1 MTTQELKKLNEDLW
15 SAAKKMRADS
25 DLKLNEIDTP
35 ILGLIFLKFADNK
48 YTLVEEDID
57 AELKAQENSRR
68 QRPVHEIAIEKCGF
82 YLPRIARYNYL
93 LNLPEE
99 EDIAKAIK
107 EAMDE
112 IESFKPELKDVL
124 PQDEYFA
131 LSRIDSSL
139 LKTLLKNFSDIPV
152 NASGDIFGKIYE
164 FFLGKFAMSEG
175 QGGGEFYTP
184 TSVVKYMVEV
194 IEPYQGTVFDPAC
207 GSGGM
212 FVQCS
217 NFVDRRTTDNSDS
230 KEKDLFVYG
239 AEKTLAT
246 VKLAKMNIVVN
257 GLRGS
262 IKQANAYYEDAHE
275 SFGKFDYI
283 MANPPFNVK
292 DVNYDR
298 IKEDK
303 RFNTYGIP
311 QNKGAKTKKKKEGE
325 VNLVPNG
332 NYLWVNLFATS
343 LKPNG
348 KAALVMPNSAS
359 DARHSE
365 RDIRETLIK
374 KGLIS
379 QMVTLSS
386 NMFSTVTLPA
396 SLWFFDKSKEVLDF
410 ETEKNNIKILFVDAR
425 NVYRQIDRAHREFTQ
440 EQIWNL
446 GVITSLYQKK
456 EHRFTE
462 LVHQYI
468 ESTQALLSNCKSSY
482 ETFTDAYDELTV
494 AFSKWYLQAE
504 ITDAQKKRAD
514 EEQLSDFVIN
524 HKKFEQNTA
533 YITAF
538 AKAET
543 ALKKYVKIGSSDNE
557 AQRKLVELLTA
568 FESEKK
574 VTKKDFDKRFR
585 TIEKLYKFA
594 DKELRA
600 KDDKIWKDLSS
611 LRTLRTLLDTFIEY
625 TNEQINKEPVFIEEA
640 EGKSAVYYIKQMQW
654 LQERFPEGKYEDVI
668 GLCKVSGYDEIEEQ
682 DFSLNAGRYVGV
694 VIEEDG
700 MTEEEFAEEMI
711 RLNEELN
718 QETLSSKK
726 LLKSI
731 NSNLIKLTDA
741 YEV

>member
-1 MTTQELKKLNEDLW
+1 MTNQELKKLNENLW
-15 SAAKKMRADS
+15 SAATKMRADS

-35 ILGLIFLKFADNK
+35 LLGLIFLKFADNK
-48 YTLVEEDID
+48 YSLIESEIE
-57 AELKAQENSRR
+57 AELKAQEDSRR

-82 YLPRIARYNYL
+82 YLPRKARYNYL

-112 IESFKPELKDVL
+112 IESYKPELKDVL

-152 NASGDIFGKIYE
+152 TASGDIFGKIYE

-194 IEPYQGTVFDPAC
+194 LEPYEGTVFDPAC

-217 NFVDRRTTDNSDS
+217 NFVDRRKNGQAMGA
-230 KEKDLFVYG
+230 EKNLFVYG

-257 GLRGS
+257 GLRGD
-262 IKQANAYYEDAHE
+262 IKQANAYYEDAHD
-275 SFGKFDYI
+275 SFGKFDYV

-298 IKEDK
+298 IKDDK

-311 QNKGAKTKKKKEGE
+311 QNKSAKAKKTKDGD
-325 VNLVPNG
+325 VNFVPNG
-332 NYLWVNLFATS
+332 NYLWINLFATS

-348 KAALVMPNSAS
+348 KAALVMANSAS

-365 RDIRETLIK
+365 RDIRETLVK

-379 QMVTLSS
+379 QMVTMSS

-410 ETEKNNIKILFVDAR
+410 ETEKENIKILFIDAR
-425 NVYRQIDRAHREFTQ
+425 NVYRQVDRAHREFTQ

-446 GVITSLYQKK
+446 GVISRLYEGQENRFIELVDLYLKNVNDLLPNCLSSFQTVIDSYNTFFSSFKKWFESKEFSKEEALHDEFEGLLDFFTSEGLPKNHFVQQYERVFTALNTYFEKGLSTNKAQSEVELVLKDFEEEKRTVKKAIEKAFRALEKNYKIADKGFKEKDEKLWKKIENFRNLTTSL
-456 EHRFTE
+456 ER
-462 LVHQYI
+462 
-468 ESTQALLSNCKSSY
+468 
-482 ETFTDAYDELTV
+482 
-494 AFSKWYLQAE
+494 
-504 ITDAQKKRAD
+504 
-514 EEQLSDFVIN
+514 
-524 HKKFEQNTA
+524 
-533 YITAF
+533 
-538 AKAET
+538 
-543 ALKKYVKIGSSDNE
+543 
-557 AQRKLVELLTA
+557 
-568 FESEKK
+568 
-574 VTKKDFDKRFR
+574 
-585 TIEKLYKFA
+585 
-594 DKELRA
+594 
-600 KDDKIWKDLSS
+600 
-611 LRTLRTLLDTFIEY
+611 FIEH
-625 TNEQINKEPVFIEEA
+625 TNERINSEPVFTEDT
-640 EGKSAVYYIKQMQW
+640 EGKSAIYFIKQIQW

-668 GLCKVSGYDEIEEQ
+668 GLCKVANYEEVKEQ
-682 DFSLNAGRYVGV
+682 DFSLNTGRYVGV

-700 MTEEEFAEEMI
+700 MTEEEFVEEMI
-711 RLNEELN
+711 RLNTELN
-718 QETLSSKK
+718 VESVTSLELLST
-726 LLKSI
+726 I
-731 NSNLIKLTDA
+731 NKNLDNLTDA

>member
-1 MTTQELKKLNEDLW
+1 MTNQELKKLNKNLW
-15 SAAKKMRADS
+15 SAATKMRADS

-35 ILGLIFLKFADNK
+35 LLGLIFLKFADNK
-48 YTLVEEDID
+48 YTLVEDDIET
-57 AELKAQENSRR
+57 ELKAQEGSRR

-82 YLPRIARYNYL
+82 YLPRKARYNYL

-112 IESFKPELKDVL
+112 IESYKPELKDVL

-152 NASGDIFGKIYE
+152 TASGDIFGKIYE
-164 FFLGKFAMSEG
+164 YFLGKFAMSEG

-194 IEPYQGTVFDPAC
+194 IEPHQGTVFDPAC

-217 NFVDRRTTDNSDS
+217 NFVNNRANEQSD
-230 KEKDLFVYG
+230 KEGNNLFVYG

-262 IKQANAYYEDAHE
+262 IKQANAYYEDAHD

-311 QNKGAKTKKKKEGE
+311 QNKTKKKTKEGE

-332 NYLWVNLFATS
+332 NYLWINLFATS

-359 DARHSE
+359 DARNSE
-365 RDIRETLIK
+365 RDIRETLIR

-379 QMVTLSS
+379 QMVSMSS

-396 SLWFFDKSKEVLDF
+396 SLWFFDKSNEVLDF
-410 ETEKNNIKILFVDAR
+410 ESEKDNIKILFIDAR

-446 GVITSLYQKK
+446 GVITSLYKNK
-456 EHRFTE
+456 EERFIE

-468 ESTQALLSNCKSSY
+468 ESTKETLPNCISSY
-482 ETFTDAYDELTV
+482 EQFITEFNSFKMAFKKWFDKAELTEEQIKQV
-494 AFSKWYLQAE
+494 KVEKLEELALNLKDIETESEYTNTFRKAEDALEGYFKSLTLTNDSQHSLAEVLKAF
-504 ITDAQKKRAD
+504 DDQKK
-514 EEQLSDFVIN
+514 
-524 HKKFEQNTA
+524 
-533 YITAF
+533 Y
-538 AKAET
+538 
-543 ALKKYVKIGSSDNE
+543 
-557 AQRKLVELLTA
+557 
-568 FESEKK
+568 
-574 VTKKDFDKRFR
+574 TKKTF
-585 TIEKLYKFA
+585 EKTYRALEKGYKFA
-594 DKELRA
+594 DKELKN
-600 KDDKIWKDLSS
+600 KDDKLWKSIPNVKDL
-611 LRTLRTLLDTFIEY
+611 RNKLDAFIEH
-625 TNEQINKEPVFIEEA
+625 TNQQINTEPIYTDVA
-640 EGKSAVYYIKQMQW
+640 EGKSAIYYIKQIQW
-654 LQERFPEGKYEDVI
+654 LQERFPEAVYEDVI
-668 GLCKVSGYDEIEEQ
+668 GLCKVAGYDAIEEQ
-682 DFSLNAGRYVGV
+682 DFSLNSGRYVGV

-700 MTEEEFAEEMI
+700 MTEEEFAEEI
-711 RLNEELN
+711 SRLNKELEELN
-718 QETLSSKK
+718 N
-726 LLKSI
+726 
-731 NSNLIKLTDA
+731 NSNTLMSNITSSFTKISLDA
-741 YEV
+741 N

>member
-1 MTTQELKKLNEDLW
+1 MTNQELKKLNEDLW
-15 SAAKKMRADS
+15 SAAKKMRSDS

-35 ILGLIFLKFADNK
+35 LLGLIFLKFADNK
-48 YTLVEEDID
+48 YSLVEDEIE
-57 AELKAQENSRR
+57 AELKSQEDSRR

-82 YLPRIARYNYL
+82 YLPRKARYNYL

-99 EDIAKAIK
+99 EDIAKALK

-112 IESFKPELKDVL
+112 IESYKPELKDVL

-217 NFVDRRTTDNSDS
+217 NFVDRRKTESNSS
-230 KEKDLFVYG
+230 QEKDLFVYG

-262 IKQANAYYEDAHE
+262 VKQANAYYEDAHD
-275 SFGKFDYI
+275 SFGKFDYVL
-283 MANPPFNVK
+283 ANPPFNIK

-311 QNKGAKTKKKKEGE
+311 QNKGAKTKKKKEGD

-332 NYLWVNLFATS
+332 NYLWINLFATS

-365 RDIRETLIK
+365 RDIRETLVK
-374 KGLIS
+374 RGLIS

-386 NMFSTVTLPA
+386 NMFNTVTLPA

-410 ETEKNNIKILFVDAR
+410 ETEKDHIKILFVDAR

-446 GVITSLYQKK
+446 GVITSLHQKK

-468 ESTQALLSNCKSSY
+468 ESTQANFEYCKDSY
-482 ETFTDAYDELTV
+482 EQFTEAHDELV
-494 AFSKWYLQAE
+494 IAFSKWYLQTD
-504 ITDAQKKRAD
+504 ITDKQKKRAD
-514 EEQLSDFVIN
+514 EKQLSEFVIN
-524 HKKFEQNTA
+524 HKKFEKDTLYNS
-533 YITAF
+533 AF
-538 AKAET
+538 AKA
-543 ALKKYVKIGSSDNE
+543 KKGLTQYFKQNDTTNE
-557 AQRKLVELLTA
+557 SQQKLAEVLTA
-568 FESEKK
+568 FETEKK
-574 VTKKDFDKRFR
+574 AVKKDFDKRYR
-585 TIEKLYKFA
+585 TLEKLHKFA
-594 DKELRA
+594 EKELRD
-600 KDDKIWKDLSS
+600 KDDKVWKALPSPKKV
-611 LRTLRTLLDTFIEY
+611 RAHLDAFIEY
-625 TNEQINKEPVFIEEA
+625 TNEQINSEPYVTDEN
-640 EGKSAVYYIKQMQW
+640 EGKSAIYFIKQIQW
-654 LQERFPEGKYEDVI
+654 LQERFPEGKYEDII
-668 GLCKVSGYDEIEEQ
+668 GLCKVADYGEIKEQ

-700 MTEEEFAEEMI
+700 MTEEEF
-711 RLNEELN
+711 LNSMSKLTEELESLN
-718 QETLSSKK
+718 NDSQFLMNGI
-726 LLKSI
+726 KSNI
-731 NSNLIKLTDA
+731 RNLVADD
-741 YEV
+741 

>member
-1 MTTQELKKLNEDLW
+1 MTNQELKKLNENLW
-15 SAAKKMRADS
+15 SAATKMRADS

-35 ILGLIFLKFADNK
+35 LLGLIFLKFADNK
-48 YTLVEEDID
+48 YSLVESEIE

-82 YLPRIARYNYL
+82 YLPRKARYNYL

-112 IESFKPELKDVL
+112 IESYKPELKDVL

-152 NASGDIFGKIYE
+152 TASGDIFGKIYE

-194 IEPYQGTVFDPAC
+194 LEPYEGTVFDPAC

-217 NFVDRRTTDNSDS
+217 NFVDRRKNGQASGG
-230 KEKDLFVYG
+230 EKNLFVYG

-257 GLRGS
+257 GLRGD
-262 IKQANAYYEDAHE
+262 IKQANAYYEDAHD
-275 SFGKFDYI
+275 SFGRFDYV

-298 IKEDK
+298 IKDDK
-303 RFNTYGIP
+303 RFNTYGIT
-311 QNKGAKTKKKKEGE
+311 QNKSAKAKKTKDGD
-325 VNLVPNG
+325 VNFVPNG
-332 NYLWVNLFATS
+332 NYLWINLFATS

-348 KAALVMPNSAS
+348 KAALVMANSAS

-365 RDIRETLIK
+365 RDIRETLVK

-379 QMVTLSS
+379 QMVTMSS

-410 ETEKNNIKILFVDAR
+410 ETEKENIKILFIDAR
-425 NVYRQIDRAHREFTQ
+425 NVYRQVDRAHREFTQ

-446 GVITSLYQKK
+446 GVISRLYEGQENRFIELIDLYLKNVNKLLPNCLSSFQTVIDSYNTFFSSFKKWFESKEFSKK
-456 EHRFTE
+456 EALHDEFAGLLDFFASEELPKNHFVQQYERVFTALNTYFEKGLSTNKAQSEVE
-462 LVHQYI
+462 LV
-468 ESTQALLSNCKSSY
+468 L
-482 ETFTDAYDELTV
+482 
-494 AFSKWYLQAE
+494 
-504 ITDAQKKRAD
+504 
-514 EEQLSDFVIN
+514 
-524 HKKFEQNTA
+524 
-533 YITAF
+533 
-538 AKAET
+538 
-543 ALKKYVKIGSSDNE
+543 
-557 AQRKLVELLTA
+557 
-568 FESEKK
+568 
-574 VTKKDFDKRFR
+574 KDFEEEKR
-585 TIEKLYKFA
+585 TVKKAIEKAFRALEKNYKIA
-594 DKELRA
+594 DKGFKE
-600 KDDKIWKDLSS
+600 KDDKLWKKIENFRNLTTN
-611 LRTLRTLLDTFIEY
+611 LERFIEH
-625 TNEQINKEPVFIEEA
+625 TNERINSEPVFTEDT
-640 EGKSAVYYIKQMQW
+640 EGKSAIYFIKQIQW

-668 GLCKVSGYDEIEEQ
+668 GLCKVANYEEVKEQ
-682 DFSLNAGRYVGV
+682 DFSLNTGRYVGV

-700 MTEEEFAEEMI
+700 MTEEEFVEEMI
-711 RLNEELN
+711 RLNTELN
-718 QETLSSKK
+718 MESVTSLELLST
-726 LLKSI
+726 I
-731 NSNLIKLTDA
+731 NKNLANLTDA

>member
-1 MTTQELKKLNEDLW
+1 MTNQELKKLNEDLW

-35 ILGLIFLKFADNK
+35 LLGLIFLKFADNK
-48 YTLVEEDID
+48 YTLVEDEIE
-57 AELKAQENSRR
+57 AELKALESSRR
-68 QRPVHEIAIEKCGF
+68 QREVHEIAIEKCGF
-82 YLPRIARYNYL
+82 YLPTKSRYNYL

-107 EAMDE
+107 EAMDQ
-112 IESFKPELKDVL
+112 IESYKPELKDVL

-131 LSRIDSSL
+131 LARIDSSL
-139 LKTLLKNFSDIPV
+139 LKTLLKTFADIPV

-217 NFVDRRTTDNSDS
+217 NFVNRRANEQ
-230 KEKDLFVYG
+230 KENNLFVYG

-257 GLRGS
+257 GLRGD
-262 IKQANAYYEDAHE
+262 IKQANAYYEDAHD

-298 IKEDK
+298 VKEDK

-311 QNKGAKTKKKKEGE
+311 KNKTKKKTKESE

-332 NYLWVNLFATS
+332 NYLWINLFATS

-359 DARHSE
+359 DARNSE
-365 RDIRETLIK
+365 RDIRETLVK

-379 QMVTLSS
+379 QMVSMSS

-410 ETEKNNIKILFVDAR
+410 ETEKDNIKILFIDAR

-446 GVITSLYQKK
+446 GVITSLHKK
-456 EHRFTE
+456 EENKFTD
-462 LVHQYI
+462 LIQQYI
-468 ESTQALLSNCKSSY
+468 ESTNDTFSDCLKSY
-482 ETFTDAYDELTV
+482 ESF
-494 AFSKWYLQAE
+494 K
-504 ITDAQKKRAD
+504 
-514 EEQLSDFVIN
+514 SDFN
-524 HKKFEQNTA
+524 QFKKAFKTWFDNAKLNKEKLEKVKTA
-533 YITAF
+533 QLEELVLNVKDFDKNSEYKTAF
-538 AKAET
+538 NKAET
-543 ALKKYVKIGSSDNE
+543 ALDTYLNSVSSSNETQQELTEVLTTFEDQKK
-557 AQRKLVELLTA
+557 L
-568 FESEKK
+568 
-574 VTKKDFDKRFR
+574 TKKTFEKTFR
-585 TIEKLYKFA
+585 ALEKGYKFA
-594 DKELRA
+594 DKELKN
-600 KDDKIWKDLSS
+600 KDDKFWRAIPNIKG
-611 LRTLRTLLDTFIEY
+611 LRNKLDAFIEH
-625 TNEQINKEPVFIEEA
+625 TNQQINSVSVYSDET
-640 EGKSAVYYIKQMQW
+640 EGKSALYYLKQIQW
-654 LQERFPEGKYEDVI
+654 LQERFPTGEYEDVI
-668 GLCKVSGYDEIEEQ
+668 GLCKVADFNEVEEQ
-682 DFSLNAGRYVGV
+682 DFSLNSGRYVGV

-700 MTEEEFAEEMI
+700 MTEEEFTDEI
-711 RLNEELN
+711 SNLTEELVGLN
-718 QETLSSKK
+718 KE
-726 LLKSI
+726 
-731 NSNLIKLTDA
+731 SNELYSLILTNVKQIVNV
-741 YEV
+741 E

>member
-1 MTTQELKKLNEDLW
+1 MTNQELKKLNENLW
-15 SAAKKMRADS
+15 SAATKMRADS

-35 ILGLIFLKFADNK
+35 LLGLIFLKFADNK
-48 YTLVEEDID
+48 YSLIESEIE
-57 AELKAQENSRR
+57 AELKAQEDSRR

-82 YLPRIARYNYL
+82 YLPRKARYNYL

-112 IESFKPELKDVL
+112 IESYKPELKDVL

-152 NASGDIFGKIYE
+152 TASGDIFGKIYE

-194 IEPYQGTVFDPAC
+194 LEPYEGTVFDPAC

-217 NFVDRRTTDNSDS
+217 NFVDRRKNGQAMGA
-230 KEKDLFVYG
+230 EKNLFVYG

-257 GLRGS
+257 GLRGD
-262 IKQANAYYEDAHE
+262 IKQANAYYEDAHD
-275 SFGKFDYI
+275 SFGKFDYV

-298 IKEDK
+298 IKDDK

-311 QNKGAKTKKKKEGE
+311 QNKSAKAKKTKDGD
-325 VNLVPNG
+325 VNFVPNG
-332 NYLWVNLFATS
+332 NYLWINLFATS

-348 KAALVMPNSAS
+348 KAALVMANSAS

-365 RDIRETLIK
+365 RDIRETLVK

-379 QMVTLSS
+379 QMVTMSS

-396 SLWFFDKSKEVLDF
+396 SLWFFDKNKEVLDF
-410 ETEKNNIKILFVDAR
+410 ETEKETIKILFIDAR
-425 NVYRQIDRAHREFTQ
+425 NVYRQVDRAHREFTQ

-446 GVITSLYQKK
+446 GVISRLYEGQENRFIELVDLYLKNVNDLLPNCLSSFQTVIDSYNTFFSSFKKWFESKEFSKEEALHDEFEELLDFFTSEGLPKNHFVQQYERVFTALNTYFEKGLSTNKAQSEVELVLKDFEEEKRTVKKAIEKAFRALEKNYKIADKGFKEKDEKLWKKIENLRNLTTSL
-456 EHRFTE
+456 ER
-462 LVHQYI
+462 
-468 ESTQALLSNCKSSY
+468 
-482 ETFTDAYDELTV
+482 
-494 AFSKWYLQAE
+494 
-504 ITDAQKKRAD
+504 
-514 EEQLSDFVIN
+514 
-524 HKKFEQNTA
+524 
-533 YITAF
+533 
-538 AKAET
+538 
-543 ALKKYVKIGSSDNE
+543 
-557 AQRKLVELLTA
+557 
-568 FESEKK
+568 
-574 VTKKDFDKRFR
+574 
-585 TIEKLYKFA
+585 
-594 DKELRA
+594 
-600 KDDKIWKDLSS
+600 
-611 LRTLRTLLDTFIEY
+611 FIEH
-625 TNEQINKEPVFIEEA
+625 TNERINSEPVFTEDT
-640 EGKSAVYYIKQMQW
+640 EGKSAIYFIKQIQW

-668 GLCKVSGYDEIEEQ
+668 GLCKVANYEEVKEQ
-682 DFSLNAGRYVGV
+682 DFSLNTGRYVGV

-700 MTEEEFAEEMI
+700 MTEEEFVEEMI
-711 RLNEELN
+711 RLNTELN
-718 QETLSSKK
+718 VESVTSLELLST
-726 LLKSI
+726 I
-731 NSNLIKLTDA
+731 NKNLANLTDA

>member
-1 MTTQELKKLNEDLW
+1 MTNQELKKLNENLW
-15 SAAKKMRADS
+15 SAATKMRADS

-35 ILGLIFLKFADNK
+35 LLGLIFLKFADNK
-48 YTLVEEDID
+48 YTLVEDDIE
-57 AELKAQENSRR
+57 AELKAQESTRL

-82 YLPRIARYNYL
+82 YLPRKARYNYL

-112 IESFKPELKDVL
+112 IESYKPELKDVL

-139 LKTLLKNFSDIPV
+139 LKTLLKTFSDIPV

-164 FFLGKFAMSEG
+164 YFLGKFAMSEG

-217 NFVDRRTTDNSDS
+217 NFVNKRANEENHKEGNS
-230 KEKDLFVYG
+230 LFVYG

-262 IKQANAYYEDAHE
+262 IKQANAYYEDAHD

-298 IKEDK
+298 VKDDE

-311 QNKGAKTKKKKEGE
+311 QNKTKKKTKEGE

-332 NYLWVNLFATS
+332 NYLWINLFATS

-359 DARHSE
+359 DARNSE

-374 KGLIS
+374 RGLIS
-379 QMVTLSS
+379 QMVSMSS

-396 SLWFFDKSKEVLDF
+396 SLWFFDKSNEVLDF
-410 ETEKNNIKILFVDAR
+410 ETEKDNIKILFIDAR

-446 GVITSLYQKK
+446 GIITSLHKKK
-456 EHRFTE
+456 EHQFTE

-468 ESTQALLSNCKSSY
+468 ESIKYNLPNCLSSY
-482 ETFTDAYDELTV
+482 ELFKTEFNDFKKAFKLWFDNVKLSKEKLEKSKNEKLGELV
-494 AFSKWYLQAE
+494 LNV
-504 ITDAQKKRAD
+504 I
-514 EEQLSDFVIN
+514 DFEG
-524 HKKFEQNTA
+524 KSEYK
-533 YITAF
+533 
-538 AKAET
+538 
-543 ALKKYVKIGSSDNE
+543 
-557 AQRKLVELLTA
+557 TA
-568 FESEKK
+568 FENAEKDLVIYFDSGNYTNKSQHALLEVLTVFEDHKKLAKKTFEK
-574 VTKKDFDKRFR
+574 VFR
-585 TIEKLYKFA
+585 ALEKGYKFA
-594 DKELRA
+594 DKELKN
-600 KDDKIWKDLSS
+600 KDDKLWKAIPNLKE
-611 LRTLRTLLDTFIEY
+611 LRRKLDAFIEH
-625 TNEQINKEPVFIEEA
+625 TNQQINSEPVFTDEA
-640 EGKSAVYYIKQMQW
+640 EGKSAIYYVKQVQW
-654 LQERFPEGKYEDVI
+654 LQERFPDEKYEDVI
-668 GLCKVSGYDEIEEQ
+668 GLCKVANFSDIEEQ
-682 DFSLNAGRYVGV
+682 EFSLNSGRYVGV

-700 MTEEEFAEEMI
+700 MTKEEFADEI
-711 RLNEELN
+711 LRLSNDLQILN
-718 QETLSSKK
+718 N
-726 LLKSI
+726 
-731 NSNLIKLTDA
+731 NSNELILNITSNFSKILLDDK
-741 YEV
+741 

>member
-1 MTTQELKKLNEDLW
+1 MTNQELKKLNEDLW
-15 SAAKKMRADS
+15 SAAKKMRSDS

-48 YTLVEEDID
+48 YTIVEKDIED
-57 AELKAQENSRR
+57 ELKAQENSRR
-68 QRPVHEIAIEKCGF
+68 QREIHEIAIEKCGF
-82 YLPRIARYNYL
+82 YLPRIARYKYL

-99 EDIAKAIK
+99 ADIAKAIK

-112 IESFKPELKDVL
+112 IESYKPELKDVL

-131 LSRIDSSL
+131 LARIDSSL

-152 NASGDIFGKIYE
+152 TASGDIFGKIYE

-217 NFVDRRTTDNSDS
+217 NFVNRRTSDT

-298 IKEDK
+298 IKDDI

-332 NYLWVNLFATS
+332 NYLWINLFATS

-410 ETEKNNIKILFVDAR
+410 ETEKDNIKILFVDAR

-468 ESTQALLSNCKSSY
+468 ESTETLFSHCKLSY
-482 ETFTDAYDELTV
+482 EAFTEAYDELAE

-524 HKKFEQNTA
+524 CKKFEQNKSFTS
-533 YITAF
+533 AF

-543 ALKKYVKIGSSDNE
+543 ILKKYIRTSNSDNDS
-557 AQRKLVELLTA
+557 QRKLVEVLTA
-568 FESEKK
+568 FEIEKK
-574 VTKKDFDKRFR
+574 TTKKDFDKRSR
-585 TIEKLYKFA
+585 ILEKLYKFA
-594 DKELRA
+594 EKELRS
-600 KDDKIWKDLSS
+600 KDDKVWKALPS
-611 LRTLRTLLDTFIEY
+611 LKALRKLLDAFIEHN
-625 TNEQINKEPVFIEEA
+625 NEQVNREPLVTDET
-640 EGKSAVYYIKQMQW
+640 EGKSAIYFIKQIQW
-654 LQERFPEGKYEDVI
+654 LQERFPEAKYGDVI
-668 GLCKVSGYDEIEEQ
+668 GLCKVANYSEIEEQ

-700 MTEEEFAEEMI
+700 MTEEEFSDKISDLTKE
-711 RLNEELN
+711 LNELYDSSVRTTEKITLNIKELLRN
-718 QETLSSKK
+718 
-726 LLKSI
+726 
-731 NSNLIKLTDA
+731 D
-741 YEV
+741 

>member
-15 SAAKKMRADS
+15 SAATKMRADS

-48 YTLVEEDID
+48 YTLVEKDID
-57 AELKAQENSRR
+57 AELKKQENSRR
-68 QRPVHEIAIEKCGF
+68 QRPVDEIAIEKCGF
-82 YLPRIARYNYL
+82 YLPRKARYNYL

-99 EDIAKAIK
+99 KDIAKAIK

-152 NASGDIFGKIYE
+152 TASGDIFGKIYE

-217 NFVDRRTTDNSDS
+217 NFVDRRKTKQSTTE
-230 KEKDLFVYG
+230 EKDLFVYG

-262 IKQANAYYEDAHE
+262 IKQANAYYEDAHD

-303 RFNTYGIP
+303 RFSTYGIP
-311 QNKGAKTKKKKEGE
+311 QNKSAKTKKKKEGE

-332 NYLWVNLFATS
+332 NYLWINLFATS

-386 NMFSTVTLPA
+386 NMFNTVTLPA
-396 SLWFFDKSKEVLDF
+396 SLWFFDKSKEVIDF
-410 ETEKNNIKILFVDAR
+410 ETEKDKIKILFVDAR

-446 GVITSLYQKK
+446 GVITSLHHKK
-456 EHRFTE
+456 EHRFMG

-468 ESTQALLSNCKSSY
+468 ESVQSTFHYCKESY
-482 ETFTDAYDELTV
+482 EQFTETYDELAI
-494 AFSKWYLQAE
+494 AFSKWYLQAD
-504 ITDAQKKRAD
+504 ISKAQKKRAN

-524 HKKFEQNTA
+524 HKKFEQDSP
-533 YITAF
+533 YISVF
-538 AKAET
+538 VKAEK
-543 ALKKYVKIGSSDNE
+543 ALNEYFKKGDSKNSS
-557 AQRKLVELLTA
+557 QRKLTEILTA
-568 FESEKK
+568 FDTEKK
-574 VTKKDFDKRFR
+574 AVKKDFDKQFR
-585 TIEKLYKFA
+585 NFEKLHKFA
-594 DKELRA
+594 EKELRD
-600 KDDKIWKDLSS
+600 KDDKVWKALPS
-611 LRTLRTLLDTFIEY
+611 LKNLRRLLDAFIEY
-625 TNEQINKEPVFIEEA
+625 TNEQINREPIVTDET
-640 EGKSAVYYIKQMQW
+640 EGKSAIYFAKQIQW

-668 GLCKVSGYDEIEEQ
+668 GLCKVASYDDIEEQ
-682 DFSLNAGRYVGV
+682 DFSLNSGRYVGV

-700 MTEEEFAEEMI
+700 MTEEEF
-711 RLNEELN
+711 LNSISKLSSNLFELN
-718 QETLSSKK
+718 KDSEVLSS
-726 LLKSI
+726 
-731 NSNLIKLTDA
+731 NIKLNLTKIVSN
-741 YEV
+741 EN

>member
-1 MTTQELKKLNEDLW
+1 MTNQELKKLNEDLW

-48 YTLVEEDID
+48 YTLVEKKID

-82 YLPRIARYNYL
+82 YLPRKARYSYL

-99 EDIAKAIK
+99 EDFAKAIK

-112 IESFKPELKDVL
+112 IESFKPELEDVL
-124 PQDEYFA
+124 PQDEYFPLA
-131 LSRIDSSL
+131 RTDNSL
-139 LKTLLKNFSDIPV
+139 LKALLKTFSDIPV
-152 NASGDIFGKIYE
+152 TASGDIFGKIYE

-194 IEPYQGTVFDPAC
+194 IEPHQGTVFDPAC

-217 NFVDRRTTDNSDS
+217 NFVNRRKQDTTDG
-230 KEKDLFVYG
+230 KDLFVYG

-262 IKQANAYYEDAHE
+262 IKQANAYYEDPHE
-275 SFGKFDYI
+275 AFGKFDYI

-292 DVNYDR
+292 DVNYD
-298 IKEDK
+298 KVKDDK
-303 RFNTYGIP
+303 RFSTYGIP

-332 NYLWVNLFATS
+332 NYLWINLFATS

-396 SLWFFDKSKEVLDF
+396 SLWFFDKSNEVLDF
-410 ETEKNNIKILFVDAR
+410 ETEKDNINILFVDAR

-440 EQIWNL
+440 EQVWNL
-446 GVITSLYQKK
+446 GIITSLYHKK
-456 EHRFTE
+456 EDRYTE

-468 ESTQALLSNCKSSY
+468 ESVEGTFSNCLESY
-482 ETFTDAYDELTV
+482 NAFTEAYDEL
-494 AFSKWYLQAE
+494 AIGFSKWYLQAD
-504 ITDAQKKRAD
+504 ITKSQKKRAD
-514 EEQLSDFVIN
+514 EEKLSDFVIN
-524 HKKFEQNTA
+524 HKKFEEETNYTKTYKTA
-533 YITAF
+533 QKALSSYIKKNSLTNKKQRELTEALTVF
-538 AKAET
+538 ET
-543 ALKKYVKIGSSDNE
+543 EK
-557 AQRKLVELLTA
+557 KLV
-568 FESEKK
+568 KK
-574 VTKKDFDKRFR
+574 AFDKQFR
-585 TIEKLYKFA
+585 TLEKLYKFA
-594 DKELRA
+594 EKELRK
-600 KDDKIWKDLSS
+600 KDDNVWKAL
-611 LRTLRTLLDTFIEY
+611 LNLKNVRALLDNFIEH
-625 TNEQINKEPVFIEEA
+625 TNEQINREPVATDET
-640 EGKSAVYYIKQMQW
+640 EGKSSIYFLKQVQW
-654 LQERFPEGKYEDVI
+654 LQEHFPEGKYEDVI
-668 GLCKVSGYDEIEEQ
+668 GLCNVANYTEIEEQ
-682 DFSLNAGRYVGV
+682 DFSLNSGRYVGV

-700 MTEEEFAEEMI
+700 MTEEEFNDKI
-711 RLNEELN
+711 VEL
-718 QETLSSKK
+718 TSK
-726 LLKSI
+726 LKSLHRASIETTESIAI
-731 NSNLIKLTDA
+731 NIKELLGN
-741 YEV
+741 E

>member
-1 MTTQELKKLNEDLW
+1 MTNQELKKLNEDLW

-48 YTLVEEDID
+48 YTLVEDEIE
-57 AELKAQENSRR
+57 AELKAQKDGRR
-68 QRPVHEIAIEKCGF
+68 QREVHKIAIEKCGF
-82 YLPRIARYNYL
+82 YLPTESRYNYL

-107 EAMDE
+107 EAME
-112 IESFKPELKDVL
+112 RIESFKPELKDVL

-131 LSRIDSSL
+131 LARIDSSL
-139 LKTLLKNFSDIPV
+139 LKTLLKTFSDIPV

-217 NFVDRRTTDNSDS
+217 NFVNKRANEQ
-230 KEKDLFVYG
+230 KENNLFVYG

-257 GLRGS
+257 GLRGD
-262 IKQANAYYEDAHE
+262 IKQANAYYEDAHD

-298 IKEDK
+298 VKEDK

-311 QNKGAKTKKKKEGE
+311 QNKTKNKTKEGE

-332 NYLWVNLFATS
+332 NYLWINLFATS

-359 DARHSE
+359 DARNSE
-365 RDIRETLIK
+365 RDIRETLVK

-379 QMVTLSS
+379 QMVSMSS

-396 SLWFFDKSKEVLDF
+396 SLWFFDKSKEILDF
-410 ETEKNNIKILFVDAR
+410 ETEKDNIKILFIDAR

-446 GVITSLYQKK
+446 GVITSLHKK
-456 EHRFTE
+456 EAHKFSD

-468 ESTQALLSNCKSSY
+468 ESTNDNFPDCLKSY
-482 ETFTDAYDELTV
+482 ESFKTGFNQFKK
-494 AFSKWYLQAE
+494 AFKTWFDNAKLN
-504 ITDAQKKRAD
+504 K
-514 EEQLSDFVIN
+514 EQLENVKAAQLEELDSNVNDFDKN
-524 HKKFEQNTA
+524 SEYK
-533 YITAF
+533 TAF
-538 AKAET
+538 NKAET
-543 ALKKYVKIGSSDNE
+543 
-557 AQRKLVELLTA
+557 ELDTYLNSVSFSNGTQQELTKVLTA
-568 FESEKK
+568 FEEQKK
-574 VTKKDFDKRFR
+574 LTKKIFEKTFR
-585 TIEKLYKFA
+585 ALEKGYKFA
-594 DKELRA
+594 DKELKN
-600 KDDKIWKDLSS
+600 KDDKIWKEIPSLKS
-611 LRTLRTLLDTFIEY
+611 LRNKLDAFIEHTNQQVNSEPIY
-625 TNEQINKEPVFIEEA
+625 TDET
-640 EGKSAVYYIKQMQW
+640 EGKSAIYYLKQIQW
-654 LQERFPEGKYEDVI
+654 LLERFPTGNYEDVI
-668 GLCKVSGYDEIEEQ
+668 GLCKVANLSEIKEQ
-682 DFSLNAGRYVGV
+682 DFSLNSGRYVGV

-700 MTEEEFAEEMI
+700 MTKGEFTEEISNLTDELL
-711 RLNEELN
+711 RLNDDSNTLISNISLN
-718 QETLSSKK
+718 FSKISSDG
-726 LLKSI
+726 
-731 NSNLIKLTDA
+731 N
-741 YEV
+741 

>member
-1 MTTQELKKLNEDLW
+1 MTNQELKKLNENLW
-15 SAAKKMRADS
+15 SAATKMRADS

-35 ILGLIFLKFADNK
+35 LLGLIFLKFADNK
-48 YTLVEEDID
+48 YTLVEEAIE
-57 AELKAQENSRR
+57 AELKAQETGRR

-82 YLPRIARYNYL
+82 YLPRKARYNYL
-93 LNLPEE
+93 LNLPEQ

-112 IESFKPELKDVL
+112 IESYKPELKDVL

-131 LSRIDSSL
+131 LARTDSNLLKSL
-139 LKTLLKNFSDIPV
+139 LKTFSDIPV
-152 NASGDIFGKIYE
+152 TASGDIFGKIYE
-164 FFLGKFAMSEG
+164 YFLGKFAMSEG

-217 NFVDRRTTDNSDS
+217 NFVNRRTNKQGDNDANN
-230 KEKDLFVYG
+230 LFVYG

-262 IKQANAYYEDAHE
+262 IKQANAYYEDPHE
-275 SFGKFDYI
+275 SLGKFDYV

-298 IKEDK
+298 IKDDK
-303 RFNTYGIP
+303 RFSTYGIP
-311 QNKGAKTKKKKEGE
+311 QNKGAKTKKLKEGE

-332 NYLWVNLFATS
+332 NYLWINLFATA

-359 DARHSE
+359 DARNSE

-379 QMVTLSS
+379 QMVTMSS

-396 SLWFFDKSKEVLDF
+396 SLWFFDKSNEILDF
-410 ETEKNNIKILFVDAR
+410 ETEKDTIKILFIDAR

-446 GVITSLYQKK
+446 GVITGLYKNEQA
-456 EHRFTE
+456 RFTG

-468 ESTQALLSNCKSSY
+468 ESTSENLPGCIKSY
-482 ETFTDAYDELTV
+482 ELFKTEFETFKKAFKKWFDNAKLNNDQREQVKEEKLEALVLNVNDFEKELAYT
-494 AFSKWYLQAE
+494 
-504 ITDAQKKRAD
+504 
-514 EEQLSDFVIN
+514 
-524 HKKFEQNTA
+524 TA
-533 YITAF
+533 YKKAVAALDNYFDTANPTNQSQHVV
-538 AKAET
+538 AVA
-543 ALKKYVKIGSSDNE
+543 
-557 AQRKLVELLTA
+557 LTA
-568 FESEKK
+568 FEEQKK
-574 VTKKDFDKRFR
+574 LTKKAFEKAFR
-585 TIEKLYKFA
+585 VLEKGYVLA
-594 DKELRA
+594 DKNLKS
-600 KDDKIWKDLSS
+600 KDDKLWKALPG
-611 LRTLRTLLDTFIEY
+611 LKELQYKLDAFIEQ
-625 TNEQINKEPVFIEEA
+625 TNENINNEPVFTDA
-640 EGKSAVYYIKQMQW
+640 TEGKSAVYYIKQIQW
-654 LQERFPEGKYEDVI
+654 LQERFPEGSYEDVI
-668 GLCKVSGYDEIEEQ
+668 GLCKVANYAEIAEQ
-682 DFSLNAGRYVGV
+682 DFSLNSGRYVGV

-700 MTEEEFAEEMI
+700 MTEEEFEEVI
-711 RLNEELN
+711 LNR
-718 QETLSSKK
+718 SSDFTD
-726 LLKSI
+726 
-731 NSNLIKLTDA
+731 LTDKA
-741 YEV
+741 NILSESISLNIKNLFIDA

>member
-1 MTTQELKKLNEDLW
+1 MTNQELKKLNEDLW

-35 ILGLIFLKFADNK
+35 LLGLIFLKFADNK
-48 YTLVEEDID
+48 YTLVEDDIE
-57 AELKAQENSRR
+57 AELKAQESSRR

-82 YLPRIARYNYL
+82 YLPRKARYNYL

-112 IESFKPELKDVL
+112 IESYKPELKDVL

-131 LSRIDSSL
+131 LARIDSSL

-152 NASGDIFGKIYE
+152 TASGDIFGKIYE
-164 FFLGKFAMSEG
+164 YFLGKFAMSEG

-194 IEPYQGTVFDPAC
+194 IEPHQGTVFDPAC

-217 NFVDRRTTDNSDS
+217 NFVNKRANEQNGKDGN
-230 KEKDLFVYG
+230 DLFVYG

-262 IKQANAYYEDAHE
+262 IKQANAYYEDAHDSYE
-275 SFGKFDYI
+275 KFDYI

-298 IKEDK
+298 IKEDR

-311 QNKGAKTKKKKEGE
+311 QNKTKKKTKEGE

-332 NYLWVNLFATS
+332 NYLWINLFATS

-359 DARHSE
+359 DARNSE
-365 RDIRETLIK
+365 RDIRETLIR

-379 QMVTLSS
+379 QMVSMSS

-396 SLWFFDKSKEVLDF
+396 SLWFFDKSNEVLDF
-410 ETEKNNIKILFVDAR
+410 ESEKDNIKILFIDAR

-446 GVITSLYQKK
+446 GVITSLYNNK
-456 EHRFTE
+456 EERFTE

-468 ESTQALLSNCKSSY
+468 ENAKENLPSCLSSY
-482 ETFTDAYDELTV
+482 GLFKTEFNSFKKAFKLWFDKTELTKEQLEQVKVEKLEELVLNLKGFETETETEYTNTFKKAEKALGNYFNIITFTNESQHA
-494 AFSKWYLQAE
+494 
-504 ITDAQKKRAD
+504 
-514 EEQLSDFVIN
+514 LSGV
-524 HKKFEQNTA
+524 
-533 YITAF
+533 
-538 AKAET
+538 
-543 ALKKYVKIGSSDNE
+543 
-557 AQRKLVELLTA
+557 LTA
-568 FESEKK
+568 FEEQKK
-574 VTKKDFDKRFR
+574 LTKKTFDKAFR
-585 TIEKLYKFA
+585 ALEKGYKFA
-594 DKELRA
+594 DKELKD
-600 KDDKIWKDLSS
+600 KDDKIWKSIPNLKDL
-611 LRTLRTLLDTFIEY
+611 RNKLDAFIEH
-625 TNEQINKEPVFIEEA
+625 TNQQINTEPIYTDEA
-640 EGKSAVYYIKQMQW
+640 EGKSAIYYIKQIQW
-654 LQERFPEGKYEDVI
+654 LQERFPECKYEDVI
-668 GLCKVSGYDEIEEQ
+668 GLCKVADFDEIEEQ
-682 DFSLNAGRYVGV
+682 DFSLNSGRYVGV

-700 MTEEEFAEEMI
+700 MTEDEFAEEI
-711 RLNEELN
+711 TRLTKEL
-718 QETLSSKK
+718 EKLSS
-726 LLKSI
+726 
-731 NSNLIKLTDA
+731 NSNILMSNITSNFTKISLDA
-741 YEV
+741 N

>member
-48 YTLVEEDID
+48 YTLVEKDID
-57 AELKAQENSRR
+57 AELKAQENNRR

-82 YLPRIARYNYL
+82 YLPRKARYNYL

-99 EDIAKAIK
+99 DDIAKAIK

-217 NFVDRRTTDNSDS
+217 NFVDRRTTDNKDS

-410 ETEKNNIKILFVDAR
+410 ETEKDNIKILFVDAR

-468 ESTQALLSNCKSSY
+468 ESTQTLFSNCKNSY
-482 ETFTDAYDELTV
+482 ETFTDAYDELAV
-494 AFSKWYLQAE
+494 AFSKWYLQAD

-524 HKKFEQNTA
+524 HKKFEENTA
-533 YITAF
+533 YVTTF

-543 ALKKYVKIGSSDNE
+543 ALKKYLKIGSIDNDE
-557 AQRKLVELLTA
+557 QRKLVEVLTV
-568 FESEKK
+568 FETEKK
-574 VTKKDFDKRFR
+574 ATKKDFDKRFR
-585 TIEKLYKFA
+585 TLEKLYKFA
-594 DKELRA
+594 EKELRT
-600 KDDKIWKDLSS
+600 KDDKVWKALPNLKA
-611 LRTLRTLLDTFIEY
+611 LRSQLDAFVEH
-625 TNEQINKEPVFIEEA
+625 TNEQINKETIVTDET
-640 EGKSAVYYIKQMQW
+640 EGKSTIYYIKQMQW
-654 LQERFPEGKYEDVI
+654 LQERFPKGAYENVI
-668 GLCKVSGYDEIEEQ
+668 GLCKVAGYNEIEEQ
-682 DFSLNAGRYVGV
+682 DFSVNSGRYVGV

-700 MTEEEFAEEMI
+700 MTEEEFI
-711 RLNEELN
+711 NNLKELN
-718 QETLSSKK
+718 KDLKNQTDLANTLA
-726 LLKSI
+726 LNI
-731 NSNLIKLTDA
+731 NTNLNSLVGN
-741 YEV
+741 E

>member
-1 MTTQELKKLNEDLW
+1 MTNQELKKLNDDLW
-15 SAAKKMRADS
+15 SAATKMRADS

-35 ILGLIFLKFADNK
+35 LLGLIFLKFADNK
-48 YTLVEEDID
+48 YTLVENEIE
-57 AELKAQENSRR
+57 AELKAQESSRR

-82 YLPRIARYNYL
+82 YLPRKARYNYL
-93 LNLPEE
+93 LNLPEQ

-112 IESFKPELKDVL
+112 IESYKPELKDVL

-131 LSRIDSSL
+131 LARIDSSL

-152 NASGDIFGKIYE
+152 TASGDIFGKIYE
-164 FFLGKFAMSEG
+164 YFLGKFAMSEG

-194 IEPYQGTVFDPAC
+194 IEPHQGTVFDPAC

-217 NFVDRRTTDNSDS
+217 NFVNRRANEHKDNEGNS
-230 KEKDLFVYG
+230 LFVYG

-257 GLRGS
+257 GLRGD
-262 IKQANAYYEDAHE
+262 IKQANAYYEDAHD
-275 SFGKFDYI
+275 SFGKFDYV

-298 IKEDK
+298 VCEDR

-311 QNKGAKTKKKKEGE
+311 QNKGAKTKKLKEGE

-332 NYLWVNLFATS
+332 NYLWINLFATS

-359 DARHSE
+359 DARNSE
-365 RDIRETLIK
+365 RDIRENLIR

-379 QMVTLSS
+379 QMVTMSS

-396 SLWFFDKSKEVLDF
+396 SLWFFDKSNEVLDF
-410 ETEKNNIKILFVDAR
+410 ETEKDNIKILFIDAR

-446 GVITSLYQKK
+446 GVITSLYKNK
-456 EHRFTE
+456 PERFIE

-468 ESTQALLSNCKSSY
+468 ENTKENFSSCLRSY
-482 ETFTDAYDELTV
+482 ELFKTEFNSFKKGFKAWFDKAELSKEQLEKVKSEQLEALVFNLQDFSEASEYLKAFKKAELALESYFNTV
-494 AFSKWYLQAE
+494 NYSNELQHELAEVLSAFE
-504 ITDAQKKRAD
+504 EQKKLIKKTFEKTFRAL
-514 EEQLSDFVIN
+514 E
-524 HKKFEQNTA
+524 KG
-533 YITAF
+533 Y
-538 AKAET
+538 
-543 ALKKYVKIGSSDNE
+543 KY
-557 AQRKLVELLTA
+557 
-568 FESEKK
+568 
-574 VTKKDFDKRFR
+574 
-585 TIEKLYKFA
+585 A
-594 DKELRA
+594 DKELKD
-600 KDDKIWKDLSS
+600 KDDKLWKAIPNLKV
-611 LRTLRTLLDTFIEY
+611 LRSKLDAFIEH
-625 TNEQINKEPVFIEEA
+625 TNPQINSEPVFTDET
-640 EGKSAVYYIKQMQW
+640 EGKSAIYFIKQIQW
-654 LQERFPEGKYEDVI
+654 LQERFPEAVYEDVI
-668 GLCKVSGYDEIEEQ
+668 GLCKVANFKDIEEQ
-682 DFSLNAGRYVGV
+682 DFSLNSGRYVGI

-700 MTEEEFAEEMI
+700 MTEEEFAQEMI
-711 RLNEELN
+711 RLNKELN
-718 QETLSSKK
+718 EESQYAKELLENINFNLS
-726 LLKSI
+726 
-731 NSNLIKLTDA
+731 KLTDA

>member
-1 MTTQELKKLNEDLW
+1 MTNQELKKLNENLW
-15 SAAKKMRADS
+15 SAATKMRADS

-35 ILGLIFLKFADNK
+35 LLGLIFLKFADNK
-48 YTLVEEDID
+48 YSLIESEIE
-57 AELKAQENSRR
+57 AELKAQEDSRR

-82 YLPRIARYNYL
+82 YLPRKARYNYL

-112 IESFKPELKDVL
+112 IESYKPELKDVL

-152 NASGDIFGKIYE
+152 TASGDIFGKIYE

-194 IEPYQGTVFDPAC
+194 LEPYEGTVFDPAC

-217 NFVDRRTTDNSDS
+217 NFVDRRKNGQASGG
-230 KEKDLFVYG
+230 EKNLFVYG

-257 GLRGS
+257 GLRGD
-262 IKQANAYYEDAHE
+262 IKQANAYYEDAHD
-275 SFGKFDYI
+275 SFGRFDYV

-298 IKEDK
+298 IKDDK

-311 QNKGAKTKKKKEGE
+311 QNKSAKAKKTKDGD
-325 VNLVPNG
+325 VNFVPNG
-332 NYLWVNLFATS
+332 NYLWINLFATS

-348 KAALVMPNSAS
+348 KAALVMANSAS

-365 RDIRETLIK
+365 RDIRETLVK

-379 QMVTLSS
+379 QMVTMSS

-410 ETEKNNIKILFVDAR
+410 ETEKENIKILFIDAR
-425 NVYRQIDRAHREFTQ
+425 NVYRQVDRAHREFTQ

-446 GVITSLYQKK
+446 GVISRLYEGQ
-456 EHRFTE
+456 ENRFIE
-462 LVHQYI
+462 LVDLYLKNVNDLLPNCLSSFQTVIDSYNTFFSSFKKWF
-468 ESTQALLSNCKSSY
+468 ESK
-482 ETFTDAYDELTV
+482 E
-494 AFSKWYLQAE
+494 FSKEEALH
-504 ITDAQKKRAD
+504 D
-514 EEQLSDFVIN
+514 EFEGLLDFFTSEGLPKN
-524 HKKFEQNTA
+524 HFVQQYERV
-533 YITAF
+533 F
-538 AKAET
+538 T
-543 ALKKYVKIGSSDNE
+543 ALNTYFEKGLSTN
-557 AQRKLVELLTA
+557 KLQSEVELVL
-568 FESEKK
+568 
-574 VTKKDFDKRFR
+574 KDFEEEKR
-585 TIEKLYKFA
+585 TVKKAIEKAFRALEKNYKIA
-594 DKELRA
+594 DKDFKE
-600 KDDKIWKDLSS
+600 KDDKLWKKIENFRNLTTS
-611 LRTLRTLLDTFIEY
+611 LERFIEH
-625 TNEQINKEPVFIEEA
+625 TNERINSEPVFTEDT
-640 EGKSAVYYIKQMQW
+640 EGKSAIYFIKQIQW

-668 GLCKVSGYDEIEEQ
+668 GLCKVANYEEVKEQ
-682 DFSLNAGRYVGV
+682 DFSLNTGRYVGV

-700 MTEEEFAEEMI
+700 MTEEEFVEEMI
-711 RLNEELN
+711 RLNTELN
-718 QETLSSKK
+718 VESVTSLELLST
-726 LLKSI
+726 I
-731 NSNLIKLTDA
+731 NKNLDNLTDA

>member
-1 MTTQELKKLNEDLW
+1 MTNQELKKLNEDLW
-15 SAAKKMRADS
+15 SAAKKMRSDS

-48 YTLVEEDID
+48 YTLVEKDIE

-68 QRPVHEIAIEKCGF
+68 QREIHEIAIEKCGF
-82 YLPRIARYNYL
+82 YLPRITRYKYL

-99 EDIAKAIK
+99 ADIAKAIK

-112 IESFKPELKDVL
+112 IESYKPELKDVL

-131 LSRIDSSL
+131 LARIDSSL

-152 NASGDIFGKIYE
+152 TASGDIFGKIYE

-217 NFVDRRTTDNSDS
+217 NFVNRRTSDT

-292 DVNYDR
+292 DVSYDR
-298 IKEDK
+298 IKDDI
-303 RFNTYGIP
+303 RFSTYGIP

-332 NYLWVNLFATS
+332 NYLWINLFATS

-386 NMFSTVTLPA
+386 NMFNTVTLPA

-410 ETEKNNIKILFVDAR
+410 ETEKDNIKILFIDAR
-425 NVYRQIDRAHREFTQ
+425 NVYRQVDRAHREFTQ

-446 GVITSLYQKK
+446 GVITSLHQKK

-468 ESTQALLSNCKSSY
+468 ESTQANFEYCKKSY
-482 ETFTDAYDELTV
+482 EQFTKAYDELAI
-494 AFSKWYLQAE
+494 AFSKWYLQGDV
-504 ITDAQKKRAD
+504 TDKQKKRAD

-524 HKKFEQNTA
+524 HKKFEQDSN
-533 YITAF
+533 YVSAF
-538 AKAET
+538 AKAKKGLT
-543 ALKKYVKIGSSDNE
+543 QYLKQNDSRNE
-557 AQRKLVELLTA
+557 SQQKLAKVLTA
-568 FESEKK
+568 FEAEKK
-574 VTKKDFDKRFR
+574 AVKNDFDKRFR
-585 TIEKLYKFA
+585 TLEKLYKFA
-594 DKELRA
+594 ERELRDKE
-600 KDDKIWKDLSS
+600 DKVWKTLPS
-611 LRTLRTLLDTFIEY
+611 LKKVRNHLDIFIEY
-625 TNEQINKEPVFIEEA
+625 TNEQINREPVVTDKS
-640 EGKSAVYYIKQMQW
+640 EGKSAVYFTKQIQW
-654 LQERFPEGKYEDVI
+654 LQERFPEGKYDDVI
-668 GLCKVSGYDEIEEQ
+668 GLCKVANYTDIEEQ
-682 DFSLNAGRYVGV
+682 DFSLNSGRYVGV

-700 MTEEEFAEEMI
+700 MTQEEFGEEIKKLTMKFDS
-711 RLNEELN
+711 LN
-718 QETLSSKK
+718 QESNFLSKAITNNVK
-726 LLKSI
+726 ELF
-731 NSNLIKLTDA
+731 
-741 YEV
+741 